1 MLVQAREQARILLNS
16 NKSSAVCGRKWYG
29 VGIEFEVEGV
39 WTWDLAEG
47 FEIFGIPK
55 FPESLDIEIVSLTE
69 HLLLRSCAKEILT
82 RVWRQPLKP
91 MCRLISETC
100 SCNGGTQTGSAPS

>member
-29 VGIEFEVEGV
+29 VGIEFGVEGV

-47 FEIFGIPK
+47 FEIFGIR
-55 FPESLDIEIVSLTE
+55 
-69 HLLLRSCAKEILT
+69 H
-82 RVWRQPLKP
+82 
-91 MCRLISETC
+91 
-100 SCNGGTQTGSAPS
+100 